1 MDSNLRREIIIDNY
15 QNPINRKVINDKS
28 FITASTISDS
38 CIDNITLFVKF
49 QDDKIV
55 DMYFDGEACAITT
68 SATSIMIK
76 MFIGKSIYEIE
87 DIINNYYNMI
97 EEKEYDEKTL
107 KELNAYSDISKQ
119 PNRIKCAIFPFET
132 LKKAIN
138 EYKNRNN
145 SNIDL

>member
-15 QNPINRKVINDKS
+15 QNPVNKKVIDDKS
-28 FITASTISDS
+28 YITASTISDS

-49 QDDKIV
+49 LDDKIV

-76 MFIGKSIYEIE
+76 MFTGKTIDEIE
-87 DIINNYYNMI
+87 EIMNDYYNMI
-97 EEKEYDEKTL
+97 EEKEYNEEKL
-107 KELNAYSDISKQ
+107 MELNAYSDISKQ

-132 LKKAIN
+132 LKKAIM
-138 EYKNRNN
+138 EYKNK
-145 SNIDL
+145 DK

>member
-15 QNPINRKVINDKS
+15 QNPTNRKIIDDKS
-28 FITASTISDS
+28 FIVARTISDS

-49 QDDKIV
+49 LDDKVI

-76 MFIGKSIYEIE
+76 MFIGKTIDEAEEIM
-87 DIINNYYNMI
+87 NNYYNMI
-97 EEKEYDEKTL
+97 EEKDYDENIL
-107 KELNAYSDISKQ
+107 EELNAYSDISKQ

-138 EYKNRNN
+138 EYKNR
-145 SNIDL
+145 DK